1 MTHRFYCCLLF
12 SVLSYA
18 QAKQPFRI
26 VFWNTE
32 NTFDI
37 YDTPHKKDADFTP
50 ESDRKWTFWRYRKK
64 LIAITQTLIATGEG
78 TPPALIGLC
87 EIAGDSVMPNLQRLT
102 PLYRLGYRYLI
113 TDAPDERGI
122 NIALLY
128 RRHQFK
134 LLNHQSIRITL
145 PKPYRPTRDILH
157 VCGLISPTDTL
168 DIFVCHF
175 PSRYGGERA
184 TRKARQIANQ
194 TLRHHLDSLSVKRIL
209 PRFLIMGD
217 FNDYPNCANQT
228 IYLGVQKETNAQSHD
243 ILKNKNTHPVILYN
257 AMSALD
263 RQKGSH
269 KYNGQWGY
277 LDQFIVSH
285 TLMQTSASPYITQAR
300 VFEAPFLLTDDT
312 KYFGHRPKRTYYG
325 YRYEEGASDHLP
337 ILIDIR
343 WK

>member
-1 MTHRFYCCLLF
+1 MIRQLCCCLF
-12 SVLSYA
+12 FFVQLSFTY
-18 QAKQPFRI
+18 AKQPFRV

-37 YDTPHKKDADFTP
+37 YDTPHKNDAEFMP

-64 LIAITQTLIATGEG
+64 LITITQTLIAAGEG

-87 EIAGDSVMPNLQRLT
+87 EIAGDSVMPDLQRLT
-102 PLYRLGYRYLI
+102 PIYRLGYRYLI
-113 TDAPDERGI
+113 TDALDERGI

-134 LLNHQSIRITL
+134 LLHHQPIRINL

-157 VCGLISPTDTL
+157 VCGLISPSDTL
-168 DIFVCHF
+168 DVFVCHF
-175 PSRYGGERA
+175 PSRYGGENA

-194 TLRHHLDSLSVKRIL
+194 TLRHHLDSIAQNRMI

-228 IYLGVQKETNAQSHD
+228 TYLHIQKEEAPSDD
-243 ILKNKNTHPVILYN
+243 IKIKSTHPVILYN

-269 KYNGQWGY
+269 KYNGRWGY

-285 TLMQTSASPYITQAR
+285 TLMQTTTTPHISKAR

-312 KYFGHRPKRTYYG
+312 KYFGLRPKRTYYG
-325 YRYEEGASDHLP
+325 YRYEAGASDHLP
-337 ILIDIR
+337 ILIDIL